1 MTRMRGSEERSKL
14 MAGWL
19 EFEKPLLELEQRID
33 ELRSFADGQN
43 IDVAKE
49 LSKLESK
56 AEDLRR
62 QIYGKLTRWQ
72 VTQIARHPRRPY
84 TLDYLR
90 MLGID
95 FTELHGDR
103 RFGDDGAIVSG
114 LGLFGGR
121 KVVII
126 GHQKGRD
133 TKENILR
140 NFGSAHPEGYRKAL
154 RLMKMAAK
162 YGRPILCF
170 VDTPGAWPGIGTEER
185 GQDEAIAFNLHEMS
199 RLPVPIVVV
208 IIGEGGSGGALGIG
222 VGDRVL
228 MLEYSVYSVITPEGC
243 ASILFR
249 DAARAS
255 EAAEAMKITARDLEQ
270 LGVIDE
276 IVPEPGGGAH
286 RDPDRTARHL
296 GEALERHL
304 TELERLSSSELV
316 SGRLEKFMS
325 MGEFKEG

>member
-1 MTRMRGSEERSKL
+1 

-33 ELRSFADGQN
+33 ELRSFADDQN
-43 IDVAKE
+43 LDVAKE
-49 LSKLESK
+49 LARLESK
-56 AEDLRR
+56 AEDLRK

-84 TLDYLR
+84 TLDYVR

-103 RFGDDGAIVSG
+103 RFRDDEAIVAG
-114 LGLFGGR
+114 FGHLNSR
-121 KVVII
+121 KVVIV

-133 TKENILR
+133 TKQNIQR
-140 NFGSAHPEGYRKAL
+140 NFGMAHPEGYRKAL
-154 RLMKMAAK
+154 RVMKLGAK
-162 YGRPILCF
+162 FGRPIITF
-170 VDTPGAWPGIGTEER
+170 VDTPGAWPGIGAEER
-185 GQDEAIAFNLHEMS
+185 GQAEAIAVNLFEMS
-199 RLPVPIVVV
+199 HLPVPIVIVV
-208 IIGEGGSGGALGIG
+208 IGEGGSGGALGIG

-228 MLEYSVYSVITPEGC
+228 MLEYSIYSVISPEGC

-255 EAAEAMKITARDLEQ
+255 QAADAMKITAKDLSE

-276 IVPEPGGGAH
+276 TVPEPPGGAH
-286 RDPDRTARHL
+286 RDPEAAGRAV
-296 GEALERHL
+296 GEAIERHL
-304 TELERLSSSELV
+304 SELEQMGSVELV
-316 SGRLEKFMS
+316 RKRLAKFMA
-325 MGEFKEG
+325 MGEFKEV

>member
-1 MTRMRGSEERSKL
+1 

-19 EFEKPLLELEQRID
+19 EFEKPLLELEARID

-43 IDVAKE
+43 LDVARE

-84 TLDYLR
+84 TLDYVR

-95 FTELHGDR
+95 FVELHGDR
-103 RFGDDGAIVSG
+103 RFGDDGAVVSG
-114 LGLFGGR
+114 LGFFGGR

-154 RLMKMAAK
+154 RVMKLAAK
-162 YGRPILCF
+162 FGRPIISF
-170 VDTPGAWPGIGTEER
+170 VDTPGAWPGIGAEER
-185 GQDEAIAFNLHEMS
+185 GQAEAIAVNLHEMS
-199 RLPVPIVVV
+199 HLPVPIVVIV
-208 IIGEGGSGGALGIG
+208 IGEGGSGGALGIG

-255 EAAEAMKITARDLEQ
+255 EAAEAMKITARDLSE

-276 IVPEPGGGAH
+276 VIPEPGGGAH
-286 RDPDRTARHL
+286 RDPERTARHI
-296 GEALERHL
+296 GEAIERHL
-304 TELERLSSSELV
+304 TELEALSPAELV
-316 SGRLEKFMS
+316 RGRIEKFMS
-325 MGEFKEG
+325 MGEFREG

>member
-1 MTRMRGSEERSKL
+1 

-19 EFEKPLLELEQRID
+19 EFEKPLLELESRID
-33 ELRSFADGQN
+33 ELRSFADDQN

-49 LSKLESK
+49 LSKLEAK
-56 AEDLRR
+56 AGDLRR

-84 TLDYLR
+84 TFDYLR
-90 MLGID
+90 MMGVD
-95 FTELHGDR
+95 FVELHGDR
-103 RFGDDGAIVSG
+103 RFGDDGALIGG
-114 LGLFGGR
+114 LGIFGGR
-121 KVVII
+121 KVVIV

-154 RLMKMAAK
+154 RLMRMAAK
-162 YGRPILCF
+162 FGRPIITF
-170 VDTPGAWPGIGTEER
+170 VDTPGAWPGIGAEER
-185 GQDEAIAFNLHEMS
+185 GQAEAIARNLREMS

-255 EAAEAMKITARDLEQ
+255 EAAEAMKITARDLEK

-276 IVPEPGGGAH
+276 IIPEPGGGAH
-286 RDPDRTARHL
+286 RDPERTARHL
-296 GEALERHL
+296 GEAIERHL
-304 TELERLSSSELV
+304 AELEQLSPVELV
-316 SGRLEKFMS
+316 RGRLEKFMS
-325 MGEFKEG
+325 MGEYTEG

>member
-1 MTRMRGSEERSKL
+1 

-33 ELRSFADGQN
+33 ELRSFADDQN
-43 IDVAKE
+43 MDVARE
-49 LSKLESK
+49 LSRLEAK

-84 TLDYLR
+84 TLDYIR

-95 FTELHGDR
+95 FMELRGDR
-103 RFGDDGAIVSG
+103 RFGDDEAIVAG
-114 LGLFGGR
+114 FGFFGRR
-121 KVVII
+121 KVVIV

-133 TKENILR
+133 TKENIRR
-140 NFGSAHPEGYRKAL
+140 NFGMAHPEGYRKAL
-154 RLMKMAAK
+154 RVMKLAAK
-162 YGRPILCF
+162 FGRPIITF
-170 VDTPGAWPGIGTEER
+170 VDTPGAYPGVGAEER
-185 GQDEAIAFNLHEMS
+185 GQAEAIAWNLHEMS

-249 DAARAS
+249 DAARAK
-255 EAAEAMKITARDLEQ
+255 EAAEAMKITARDLEE

-286 RDPDRTARHL
+286 RDPERAARNV
-296 GEALERHL
+296 GEAIERHL
-304 TELERLSSSELV
+304 SELETIAPSELV
-316 SGRLEKFMS
+316 KRRLDKFMS
-325 MGEFKEG
+325 MGEFREA

>member
-1 MTRMRGSEERSKL
+1 

-43 IDVAKE
+43 IDVARE
-49 LSKLESK
+49 LSRLEGK
-56 AEDLRR
+56 AEDLRK

-72 VTQIARHPRRPY
+72 ITQIARHPRRPY
-84 TLDYLR
+84 TLDYIK

-95 FTELHGDR
+95 FTELRGDR
-103 RFGDDGAIVSG
+103 RFGDDQAIVG
-114 LGLFGGR
+114 GFGFFGGR

-133 TKENILR
+133 TKENIRR
-140 NFGSAHPEGYRKAL
+140 NFGMAHPEGYRKAL
-154 RLMKMAAK
+154 RLMNLGAK
-162 YGRPILCF
+162 FGRPIITF
-170 VDTPGAWPGIGTEER
+170 VDTPGAYPGVGAEER
-185 GQDEAIAFNLHEMS
+185 GQAGAIAWNLHEMS
-199 RLPVPIVVV
+199 HLPVPIVVV
-208 IIGEGGSGGALGIG
+208 VIGEGGSGGALGIG

-255 EAAEAMKITARDLEQ
+255 EAAEAMKITARDLQE

-276 IVPEPGGGAH
+276 TIPEPGGGAH
-286 RDPDRTARHL
+286 RDPQRAARSL
-296 GEALERHL
+296 GEAVLRHL
-304 TELERLSSSELV
+304 SELETLSPGELV
-316 SGRLEKFMS
+316 RKRLDKFLS
-325 MGEFKEG
+325 MGQFRET

>member
-1 MTRMRGSEERSKL
+1 

-19 EFEKPLLELEQRID
+19 EFEKPLLELESRID
-33 ELRSFADGQN
+33 ELRSFADDQN
-43 IDVAKE
+43 IDVARE
-49 LSKLESK
+49 LSKLEAK

-72 VTQIARHPRRPY
+72 MTQIARHPRRPY
-84 TLDYLR
+84 TFDYLK
-90 MLGID
+90 MMGVE

-103 RFGDDGAIVSG
+103 RFGDDGAIIGG
-114 LGLFGGR
+114 LGYFAGR

-154 RLMKMAAK
+154 RLMRLAAK
-162 YGRPILCF
+162 FNRPIISF
-170 VDTPGAWPGIGTEER
+170 VDTPGAWPGVGAEQR
-185 GQDEAIAFNLHEMS
+185 GQAEAIARNLHEMS
-199 RLPVPIVVV
+199 RLPVPIVVTV
-208 IIGEGGSGGALGIG
+208 IGEGGSGGALGIG

-255 EAAEAMKITARDLEQ
+255 EAAEAMKITATDLME

-286 RDPDRTARHL
+286 RDPERTARHL
-296 GEALERHL
+296 SEAIERNLSELEKL
-304 TELERLSSSELV
+304 SPTELVR
-316 SGRLEKFMS
+316 GRLDKFMS
-325 MGEFKEG
+325 MGKFKEA

>member
-1 MTRMRGSEERSKL
+1 

-19 EFEKPLLELEQRID
+19 EFEKPLLELESRID
-33 ELRSFADGQN
+33 ELRSFADDQN

-49 LSKLESK
+49 LSKLEVK

-84 TLDYLR
+84 TFDYLR
-90 MLGID
+90 MMGVD
-95 FTELHGDR
+95 FVELHGDR
-103 RFGDDGAIVSG
+103 KFGDDGALIGG
-114 LGLFGGR
+114 LGIFGGR

-162 YGRPILCF
+162 FGRPIVSF
-170 VDTPGAWPGIGTEER
+170 VDTPGAWPGIGAEER
-185 GQDEAIAFNLHEMS
+185 GQAEAIATNLREMS

-255 EAAEAMKITARDLEQ
+255 EAAEAMKITARDLEK

-276 IVPEPGGGAH
+276 IIPEPGGGAH
-286 RDPDRTARHL
+286 RDHERTARHV
-296 GEALERHL
+296 GEAIERHL
-304 TELERLSSSELV
+304 AELEQLSPAELV
-316 SGRLEKFMS
+316 RGRLEKFMS
-325 MGEFKEG
+325 MGEFTEG

>member
-1 MTRMRGSEERSKL
+1 
-14 MAGWL
+14 
-19 EFEKPLLELEQRID
+19 
-33 ELRSFADGQN
+33 
-43 IDVAKE
+43 
-49 LSKLESK
+49 
-56 AEDLRR
+56 
-62 QIYGKLTRWQ
+62 
-72 VTQIARHPRRPY
+72 
-84 TLDYLR
+84 

-95 FTELHGDR
+95 FVELHGDR

-114 LGLFGGR
+114 FGFFGGR

-154 RLMKMAAK
+154 RVMKLAAK
-162 YGRPILCF
+162 FGRPIISF
-170 VDTPGAWPGIGTEER
+170 VDTPGAWPGIGAEER
-185 GQDEAIAFNLHEMS
+185 GQAEAIALNLHEMS
-199 RLPVPIVVV
+199 HLPVPIVVIV
-208 IIGEGGSGGALGIG
+208 IGEGGSGGALGIG

-255 EAAEAMKITARDLEQ
+255 EAAEAMKITARDLQE

-276 IVPEPGGGAH
+276 VIPEPGGGAH
-286 RDPDRTARHL
+286 RDPERTARHI
-296 GEALERHL
+296 GEAIERHL
-304 TELERLSSSELV
+304 AELEALSPAELV
-316 SGRLEKFMS
+316 RGRIEKFMS

>member
-1 MTRMRGSEERSKL
+1 

-33 ELRSFADGQN
+33 ELRSFADDQN
-43 IDVAKE
+43 MDVARE
-49 LSKLESK
+49 LSRLEAK

-84 TLDYLR
+84 TLDYIR

-95 FTELHGDR
+95 FMELRGDR
-103 RFGDDGAIVSG
+103 RFGDDEAVVAG
-114 LGLFGGR
+114 FGFFGRR
-121 KVVII
+121 KVVIV

-133 TKENILR
+133 TKENIRR
-140 NFGSAHPEGYRKAL
+140 NFGMAHPEGYRKAL
-154 RLMKMAAK
+154 RVMKLAAK
-162 YGRPILCF
+162 FGRPIITF
-170 VDTPGAWPGIGTEER
+170 VDTPGAYPGVGAEER
-185 GQDEAIAFNLHEMS
+185 GQAEAIAWNLHEMS

-249 DAARAS
+249 DAARAK
-255 EAAEAMKITARDLEQ
+255 EAAEAMKITARDLEE

-286 RDPDRTARHL
+286 RDPERAARNV
-296 GEALERHL
+296 GEAIERHL
-304 TELERLSSSELV
+304 SELETIAPSELV
-316 SGRLEKFMS
+316 KRRLDKFMS
-325 MGEFKEG
+325 MGEFREA

>member
-1 MTRMRGSEERSKL
+1 

-49 LSKLESK
+49 LSKLEAK

-84 TLDYLR
+84 TLDYLGL
-90 MLGID
+90 LGID

-103 RFGDDGAIVSG
+103 RFGDDGAIVTGFGS
-114 LGLFGGR
+114 FGGR
-121 KVVII
+121 KVVIV

-154 RLMKMAAK
+154 RVMRLAAK
-162 YGRPILCF
+162 FGRPIISF
-170 VDTPGAWPGIGTEER
+170 VDTPGAWPGVGAEER
-185 GQDEAIAFNLHEMS
+185 GQAEAIAYNLHEMS

-208 IIGEGGSGGALGIG
+208 VIGEGGSGGALGIG

-255 EAAEAMKITARDLEQ
+255 EAAEAMKITAGDLQ
-270 LGVIDE
+270 SLGVIDE

-286 RDPDRTARHL
+286 RDPERTARHL
-296 GEALERHL
+296 GEAIERHL
-304 TELERLSSSELV
+304 SELETMSGAELV
-316 SGRLEKFMS
+316 RGRLEKFMA
-325 MGEFKEG
+325 MGEFREG